1 MVVLPVLFFT
11 PLTVLITWPQAAQ
24 MSSAVVGQV
33 GDNIYFIWLI
43 EWFKRALFELHISP
57 TLVPFLNYPEG
68 WNLAYTEITPAMVF
82 LALPAYLLG
91 GGPTLGYNLSILL
104 SFVLSG
110 FGMYLWVTRM
120 LDQEGFDAWAPAAGL
135 IAGTIFA
142 FSPYRMA
149 HYLAGHLNLSG
160 TQWFPLYMLGLFDL
174 LRSRTA
180 PGWAARSRTWQPIL
194 LAGICLGL
202 IGLTA
207 QYYMYMTLLVSG
219 LSVIGYFLLV
229 DGKALREWGTWLRL
243 GAMGL
248 VSLPLLWI
256 AEAPFIQLQAQG
268 GLADRSINNLQ
279 RYSASPTDFFL
290 PSTDHFLWGSWVGAH
305 FDRSFWIEATL
316 YLGVVAMLLALT
328 ALWKSGSLRI
338 YAQAGSLE
346 TTQPAHGRSARGW
359 AWLLG
364 LVALITA
371 VLAMGIDLNWL
382 GQPVIIHIPA
392 ALQGMLH
399 RSQLPVHLPGYYMYQ
414 YLPFFAKMRV
424 PMRFGVFTSLFVS
437 ALAGIGCRCLLQWV
451 TTRQSRQ
458 DSRRAWAWGT
468 ALTAGL
474 LLLVGLD
481 FYPGPYTQFFHVA
494 PRPVDLWLAQQ
505 PGSGAVAQFPFSQEA
520 DQDQVFYSSI
530 YNKPFIGGF
539 FNAFPPAQYV
549 RIQPVLEKFPDP
561 DSIALLRSLGVQF
574 VVIDTRQ
581 YPDLASLETKLL
593 GLGLEFQVTAGT
605 QSVYVI
611 RGTP

>member
-11 PLTVLITWPQAAQ
+11 PLTVLITWPQVAQ

-68 WNLAYTEITPAMVF
+68 WSLAYTEITPAMVF
-82 LALPAYLLG
+82 LALPAYLIG

-104 SFVLSG
+104 SFVFSG

-174 LRSRTA
+174 LRSRTV
-180 PGWAARSRTWQPIL
+180 PRWAARGTAWGPIL

-207 QYYMYMTLLVSG
+207 QYYMYMSLLVSG

-316 YLGVVAMLLALT
+316 YLGVVAVLLALT
-328 ALWKSGSLRI
+328 ALWKSGNLRI
-338 YAQAGSLE
+338 YAQAGSPE
-346 TTQPAHGRSARGW
+346 TTQPAHSRTARGW

-392 ALQGMLH
+392 ALQGALH

-437 ALAGIGCRCLLQWV
+437 ALAGIGCRYLLQWV
-451 TTRQSRQ
+451 TTRQGKQ

-481 FYPGPYTQFFHVA
+481 FYPGPYAQFFHVA

-561 DSIALLRSLGVQF
+561 DSVALLRSLGVEF
-574 VVIDTRQ
+574 IVIDTRQ
-581 YPDLASLETKLL
+581 YPDLASLDKKLL

>member
-1 MVVLPVLFFT
+1 MNLWRMVGLPILFFT
-11 PLTVLITWPQAAQ
+11 PLTVLVTWPQVTQ

-57 TLVPFLNYPEG
+57 TVVPFLNYPDG
-68 WNLAYTEITPAMVF
+68 WSLAYTEITPAMVF

-91 GGPTLGYNLSILL
+91 GGATLGYNLSILL
-104 SFVLSG
+104 SFILSG
-110 FGMYLWVTRM
+110 LGMYWWVTRL
-120 LDQEGFDAWAPAAGL
+120 LDQEGLDAWAPAAGL

-174 LRSRTA
+174 LRSRRWNWGA
-180 PGWAARSRTWQPIL
+180 IL
-194 LAGICLGL
+194 LSGLSLGL
-202 IGLTA
+202 IALTA
-207 QYYMYMTLLVSG
+207 QYYMYMALLVSG
-219 LSVIGYFLLV
+219 LCVLGYFVLV
-229 DGKALREWGTWLRL
+229 DGKAFREWGTWLRL

-248 VSLPLLWI
+248 VSLPLLWT

-290 PSTDHFLWGSWVGAH
+290 PSTDHFLWGSWVGRH

-328 ALWKSGSLRI
+328 ALWKSGRLHI
-338 YAQAGSLE
+338 YAPSQAPE
-346 TTQPAHGRSARGW
+346 TALPANRRAAHGW

-364 LVALITA
+364 LAALITA

-382 GQPVIIHIPA
+382 GQPVTIHIPA
-392 ALQGMLH
+392 AFQGVLH
-399 RSQLPVHLPGYYMYQ
+399 RSQLPVHLPGYYMYK

-424 PMRFGVFTSLFVS
+424 PMRFGVFTALFVS
-437 ALAGIGCRCLLQWV
+437 AMAGIGSRFLLEWV
-451 TTRQSRQ
+451 TTRRGSQGSRP
-458 DSRRAWAWGT
+458 AWAWGT

-481 FYPGPYTQFFHVA
+481 FYPGPYTQFFQVA

-505 PGSGAVAQFPFSQEA
+505 PGNGAVAQFPFAQEA
-520 DQDQVFYSSI
+520 DQDQVYYSSI

-549 RIQPVLEKFPDP
+549 RIQPVLDKFPDP

-581 YPDLASLETKLL
+581 YPDLSGMDGKLRE
-593 GLGLEFQVTAGT
+593 LGLEFQVTAGT
-605 QSVYVI
+605 QSVYI
-611 RGTP
+611 LRGTP